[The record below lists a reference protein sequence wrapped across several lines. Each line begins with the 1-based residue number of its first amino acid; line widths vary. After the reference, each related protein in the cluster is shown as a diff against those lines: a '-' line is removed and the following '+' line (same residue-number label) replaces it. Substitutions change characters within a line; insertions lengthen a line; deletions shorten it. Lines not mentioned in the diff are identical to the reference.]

1 MKTRAALPALAILLA
16 TSDHAAAQVQAG
28 PFKMNLSGNVT
39 GGYTSDFGSSTASDH
54 GFTAGGNAT
63 LTGSYYD
70 PNFLSFN
77 VQPFYNQSWANS
89 DSQSIL
95 NSSGV
100 TASSSIFG
108 GSNTPG
114 SVTYSKV
121 IDSTG
126 TFGVPGVANYTSHGD
141 SDTFS
146 VNWTEHLPNFPTVS
160 VGYQQG
166 SNDYSIFGASSNIVG
181 TFRGFNAS
189 INEMIAGFTLTG
201 GFHWLENSVE
211 LPDILGTQQ
220 AEKSSSESTSYSFGL
235 GHKLPF
241 NGSFSGSVNRS
252 DFNSDYTGGHY
263 NGTLD
268 NISAGLSFNPI
279 DNLNV
284 GATAQ
289 YNDNLLGSIYLPI
302 LAAGGV
308 LPQAL
313 PEQSSH
319 ALDII
324 GYANYRIQKYHLTF
338 SATDDQRDESLLGF
352 KLTSNVF
359 TGTVTYSNDF
369 KGGFLNATAGA
380 NESTISQSDQSRLGL
395 LGSVNYN
402 RHVGVWDV
410 AASGGYSQNA
420 ETLLITYTT
429 NSYGFSGSLSRKFH
443 KTSHWALIGS
453 GSKTTLVG
461 ESSGS
466 FSQTFSTAVSFR
478 KISAAAGY
486 TRSSGN
492 GILTASGVSPTS
504 VLLPVLSPTAIILY
518 GGNSYSA
525 SVGATPIR
533 GLTLSASYSRS
544 LTNTEGN
551 SISSN
556 NRNEQLNC
564 RVQYLIRKIYF
575 QAGYLRLVQGFSESG
590 VAPVDISSVYIGLQR
605 WFTFF

>member
-16 TSDHAAAQVQAG
+16 TSPHAAAQVQAG

-54 GFTAGGNAT
+54 GFTAGGTAN

-70 PNFLSFN
+70 PNFLSFGI
-77 VQPFYNQSWANS
+77 QPFYNQSWANS

-146 VNWTEHLPNFPTVS
+146 VNWTEHLPSFPTVS

-201 GFHWLENSVE
+201 GFHWLQNSVE

-220 AEKSSSESTSYSFGL
+220 AEKSNSDSTSYSFGV

-241 NGSFSGSVNRS
+241 NGSFSGAVNRS

-263 NGTLD
+263 SGTMD
-268 NISAGLSFNPI
+268 NISAGVSFNPI
-279 DNLNV
+279 DNLNI

-338 SATDDQRDESLLGF
+338 SATDDHRDESLLGF
-352 KLTSNVF
+352 KLTSNVI

-380 NESTISQSDQSRLGL
+380 NESMISESDQSRLGL
-395 LGSVNYN
+395 LGSVNYT

-410 AASGGYSQNA
+410 AASGNYSQNA
-420 ETLLITYTT
+420 ETLLVTYTT

-443 KTSHWALIGS
+443 RTSHWALIGS

-478 KISAAAGY
+478 KISGSAGY

-492 GILTASGVSPTS
+492 GILTATGVSPVS
-504 VLLPVLSPTAIILY
+504 VLLPVLSPTSVILY

-533 GLTLSASYSRS
+533 GLTISASYSRS

-556 NRNEQLNC
+556 NRNEELNC

-590 VAPVDISSVYIGLQR
+590 VAPVDISSVYVGLQR